1 MVLYSRNCKIM
12 VFQPFDAGEQLIF
25 FFFFLSKHS
34 SLHLLLGQEMNIV
47 VNAIVAG
54 GHLS

>member
-1 MVLYSRNCKIM
+1 MVLYSQNCKIM
-12 VFQPFDAGEQLIF
+12 VFQPFDAGEQLI

-54 GHLS
+54 GRLS